1 MRKTLKVILA
11 RALSLS
17 LAGAAPAGAMLA
29 LTLTAPALAQAG
41 DPAITTVEGLDNGLL
56 AIMHA
61 GAAAGQAGRERQI
74 APVVDRSFD
83 LALMTRLSVGP
94 AWLSFSPR
102 DQAALVTAFRAMT
115 IAQYAH
121 NFDGWE
127 GQRFT
132 VTPQVM
138 TRGLDKVVR
147 TNLASS
153 GADGEALNYRLREI
167 DGQWKIIDVYYRN
180 DISQLSTRRSDFAA
194 VLANGGASALI
205 ARLNQL
211 AANPR

>member
-1 MRKTLKVILA
+1 MSHFSKVMLGRVLSIPMLA
-11 RALSLS
+11 AV
-17 LAGAAPAGAMLA
+17 PAGAFLA
-29 LTLTAPALAQAG
+29 ASAPAMAQTS
-41 DPAITTVEGLDNGLL
+41 DPALSTVEGLDNGLL

-61 GAAAGQAGRERQI
+61 GAGAGQGGRERQI

-83 LALMTRLSVGP
+83 IPLMTRLSVGP
-94 AWLSFSPR
+94 AWLSFSAH
-102 DQAALVTAFRAMT
+102 DQAALVAAFRTMT

-121 NFDGWE
+121 NFDGWD
-127 GQRFT
+127 GQRF
-132 VTPQVM
+132 VVAPQVM

-147 TNLASS
+147 TTLAGA
-153 GADGEALNYRLREI
+153 GADGEAINYRLRE
-167 DGQWKIIDVYYRN
+167 DGGQWKIIDVYYRN
-180 DISQLSTRRSDFAA
+180 DISQLSTRRSDFAS